1 MSVDMNMKAS
11 PVPAVEPI
19 QPPVVPDPP
28 EIEKVKG
35 VEPTARYR
43 LVIEKGPAPGTFV
56 YKTLNPETGEVVRQ
70 LPREEVASLKD
81 RPGYGPGT
89 VIDTIA

>member
-1 MSVDMNMKAS
+1 
-11 PVPAVEPI
+11 VEPI
-19 QPPVVPDPP
+19 QTPVVPDPP

-70 LPREEVASLKD
+70 LPREDVARMKD
-81 RPGYGPGT
+81 QPEYGPGK
-89 VIDTIA
+89 VIDTTA

>member
-1 MSVDMNMKAS
+1 MNMKAS

-19 QPPVVPDPP
+19 QPPVVPEPP

-56 YKTLNPETGEVVRQ
+56 YKTLNPETGEVVQQ
-70 LPREEVASLKD
+70 LPREDVVRLKD
-81 RPGYGPGT
+81 QPEYGPGK
-89 VIDTIA
+89 VIDTTA

>member
-1 MSVDMNMKAS
+1 MNMKAS

-19 QPPVVPDPP
+19 QPPVVPEPP

-35 VEPTARYR
+35 VEPTARDR

-56 YKTLNPETGEVVRQ
+56 YKTLNPETGEVVQQ
-70 LPREEVASLKD
+70 LPREDVVRLKD
-81 RPGYGPGT
+81 QPEYGPGK
-89 VIDTIA
+89 VIDTTA

>member
-1 MSVDMNMKAS
+1 MSVDMNMMAS
-11 PVPAVEPI
+11 PVPAVEPV

-43 LVIEKGPAPGTFV
+43 LVIEKGPAPGTFI

-70 LPREEVASLKD
+70 IPNEEVVRMAHSIEAGKGLLFNE
-81 RPGYGPGT
+81 YL
-89 VIDTIA
+89 

>member
-1 MSVDMNMKAS
+1 MNMKAS

-19 QPPVVPDPP
+19 QPPVVPEPP

-43 LVIEKGPAPGTFV
+43 LVIEKGPAPGPFV

-70 LPREEVASLKD
+70 LPREDVARLKD
-81 RPGYGPGT
+81 QPEYGPGK
-89 VIDTIA
+89 VIDTTA